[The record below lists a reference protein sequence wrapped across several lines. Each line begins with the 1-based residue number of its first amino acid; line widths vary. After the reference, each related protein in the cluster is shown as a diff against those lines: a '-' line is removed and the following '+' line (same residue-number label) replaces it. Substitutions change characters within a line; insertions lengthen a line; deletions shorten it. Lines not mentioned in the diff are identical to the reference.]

1 MSFVKK
7 ETVALKSWNVR
18 NLTTI
23 HIKIKKI
30 LIKTFLKVGPDEW
43 GTIYQ
48 NDTADGAFGP
58 LYTKEVEFA
67 IGCIYAWYADIFEMT
82 HVIARSTVI
91 LLVPSAV

>member
-1 MSFVKK
+1 MECKK
-7 ETVALKSWNVR
+7 LNHNTY
-18 NLTTI
+18 
-23 HIKIKKI
+23 KKI